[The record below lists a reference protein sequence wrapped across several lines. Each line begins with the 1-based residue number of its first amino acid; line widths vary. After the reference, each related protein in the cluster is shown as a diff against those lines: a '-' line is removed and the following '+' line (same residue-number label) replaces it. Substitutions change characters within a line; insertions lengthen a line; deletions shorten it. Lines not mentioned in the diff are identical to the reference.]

1 MQQLK
6 TLALAAAVLVTA
18 TLLACGGNGGYNDG
32 ASPSPASPTPSQA
45 NNERG
50 LFPPLEGPERPVAR
64 EVINY
69 WEDHDFDLPD
79 PAGLPDLPSDLS
91 SLAPPDVPVCPE
103 GWINLDRP
111 TEAFKVCYP
120 DGYATEG
127 HGYVTAGVDE
137 RWYGV
142 GIFDFEEGDVE
153 LGHVSIYVTGPFSRP
168 FDYVAQC
175 DQAYGVTIDG
185 EPAAVCPDYA
195 GVGDEKIIA
204 YHLRV
209 GDYDYSINAVPAQDA
224 SASSGAAGEIE
235 DTLLQIVHSFELI
248 DQIPI
253 VRPSP
258 STQAT
263 GQ

>member
-6 TLALAAAVLVTA
+6 TLALAVAVLATA
-18 TLLACGGNGGYNDG
+18 TLLACGGGGGGDDG
-32 ASPSPASPTPSQA
+32 GSPSPASPTPTRA
-45 NNERG
+45 NNQRG

-64 EVINY
+64 VVLNY
-69 WEDHDFDLPD
+69 WEEPDFDFPD
-79 PAGLPDLPSDLS
+79 PADLPDLPSDLS

-103 GWINLDRP
+103 GWVNLDRP

-127 HGYVTAGVDE
+127 HGYVSAGVDE

-142 GIFDFEEGDVE
+142 GIFDFEGDIE

-168 FDYVAQC
+168 FDYVALC
-175 DQAYGVTIDG
+175 DQAYQVTIDG

-204 YHLRV
+204 YHLRI
-209 GDYDYSINAVPAQDA
+209 GDYDYSINAVPAEDV
-224 SASSGAAGEIE
+224 SASPGASEGIE
-235 DTLLQIVHSFELI
+235 ATLLQIVHSFDLI

-258 STQAT
+258 ATPAT